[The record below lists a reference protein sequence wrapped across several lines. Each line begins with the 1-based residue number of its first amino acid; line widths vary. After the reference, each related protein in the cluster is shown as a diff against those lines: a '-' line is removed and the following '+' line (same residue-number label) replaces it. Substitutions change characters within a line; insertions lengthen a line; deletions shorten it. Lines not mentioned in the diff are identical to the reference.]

1 MHCDLGVGADFASL
15 TQLSDAIHGNGTAG
29 DQLLA
34 RTTAVTQAGQFQQ
47 LVEFDVVGFQFEF
60 EVCWLHCDGFVVE
73 GLGAL
78 CKFAFVDQQPSV
90 SL

>member
-1 MHCDLGVGADFASL
+1 MHRDLGVGADFASL
-15 TQLSDAIHGNGTAG
+15 TQFSDAIHTNRTAG

-34 RTTAVTQAGQFQQ
+34 SAAAVAQANQLQE